1 MVTGEETSN
10 DPTIVSINTSKE
22 KGEIKT
28 PIPEAK
34 LVEDHGVKG
43 DVHAGSEIKQVS
55 LLDASEIEK
64 MEERTGV
71 ELDPGDFA
79 ENLTTQGLDLSSLP
93 VGKQLKVGGKVL
105 LEVTQIGKTC
115 HDDCMIKEKTGECI
129 MPQKGLFFRV
139 LQGGKIFPGDRL
151 EIIEQEN

>member
-10 DPTIVSINTSKE
+10 DPKIVSINISKE

-34 LVEDHGVKG
+34 LVEDHGVEG

-55 LLDASEIEK
+55 LLDASEIKK

-71 ELDPGDFA
+71 ELNPGDFA
-79 ENLTTQGLDLSSLP
+79 ENLTSEGLELEKLP
-93 VGKQLKVGGKVL
+93 KGTRLRVGGKAL
-105 LEVTQIGKTC
+105 LEVSQIGKTC
-115 HDDCMIKEKTGECI
+115 HDDCVIKEKTGECI
-129 MPQKGLFFRV
+129 MPQKGLFFKV
-139 LQGGKIFPGDRL
+139 LEGGTIRSGD
-151 EIIEQEN
+151 EIKLVKVGN